1 VAPVDFFVS
10 NTGEFVTLDNWNNRG
25 YGAVLVLYR
34 ADGKLV
40 RSYKL
45 SDLFTKKESGSFP
58 MSVSSISW
66 HNGPTYINADQ
77 KTFYMS
83 YHEPPDYRELLL
95 NLASGSVRFRASVTT
110 NHCWMLEKVEQ

>member
-45 SDLFTKKESGSFP
+45 SDLFTKKE
-58 MSVSSISW
+58 I
-66 HNGPTYINADQ
+66 GP
-77 KTFYMS
+77 S
-83 YHEPPDYRELLL
+83 R
-95 NLASGSVRFRASVTT
+95 
-110 NHCWMLEKVEQ
+110 